1 MTMQSARDFLGR
13 MRADPALAARMAAAA
28 SPEDRRA
35 LASALGFDFTSDELN
50 AAKNEL
56 SDEDLDRIGGGVDTP
71 SCVPV
76 AFFVS
81 G

>member
-1 MTMQSARDFLGR
+1 MTMQKARDFLER
-13 MRADPALAARMAAAA
+13 MRADPTLAARMASTA
-28 SPEDRRA
+28 SPEARWTLA
-35 LASALGFDFTSDELN
+35 LSLGFDFTPEELD
-50 AAKNEL
+50 AAKKEL
-56 SDEDLDRIGGGVDTP
+56 SDEELDRIGGGQDTP

>member
-1 MTMQSARDFLGR
+1 MTMQSARDFLER
-13 MRADPALAARMAAAA
+13 MRTDPALAARMAAAA
-28 SPEDRRA
+28 SREERLSLAREQGFAFTPE
-35 LASALGFDFTSDELN
+35 ELD

-56 SDEDLDRIGGGVDTP
+56 SDEELDRIGGGDEGP
-71 SCVPV
+71 ACVPV